1 MAGVGVWS
9 IISSPSKDDMNKIE
23 AYDSIIVI
31 NEHLRSE
38 LRKANTQLI
47 EIKEKCIY
55 CAD

>member
-1 MAGVGVWS
+1 MAAVGVWS
-9 IISSPSKDDMNKIE
+9 IVSGPSKDDMNKIE
-23 AYDSIIVI
+23 AYDSIVII

>member
-1 MAGVGVWS
+1 MAAVGAWS
-9 IISSPSKDDMNKIE
+9 IVSGPSKDDMNKIE
-23 AYDSIIVI
+23 AYDSIVII